1 MSDPKTPNDA
11 FEKPAFIEDDD
22 DPQGEEKIVDDA
34 PFTSADF
41 HNLLQKQIV
50 GTVYDTLVEAKLSW
64 AAIEPFLE
72 AAREMCRADFAEA
85 SIALHTVQE
94 QDGTWIDAEEA
105 FLGISVRDRDHGAE
119 WLSDTYWVSDLATQN
134 DDPDEVRRVIAGL
147 QRSVAKLQDWLAEK
161 ETGGPA
167 EAGPPAGNA

>member
-1 MSDPKTPNDA
+1 MSDPKTPEEE
-11 FEKPAFIEDDD
+11 FEKPAFIADANDI
-22 DPQGEEKIVDDA
+22 PPGEEKIVDDA

-41 HNLLQKQIV
+41 HNLVQKYVI
-50 GTVYDTLVEAKLSW
+50 GTIQDALIDAKLSW
-64 AAIEPFLE
+64 DAIAPFLE

-85 SIALHTVQE
+85 GIALHTVQE

-134 DDPDEVRRVIAGL
+134 DDPAEVRRVIAGL
-147 QRSVAKLQDWLAEK
+147 ERSIAKLRDWLAEK
-161 ETGGPA
+161 EAGGST
-167 EAGPPAGNA
+167 